1 MEMRRRVTMMRLFA
15 ILSIAACAVIGAI
28 PSIAQE
34 LPPGVRTVMESNFG
48 PTEQPGEFQVIQLV
62 VELPPGTATPPHI
75 HGGPAYVTVLE
86 GEAIY
91 WEGDEEGHYGPGN
104 MWIEDP
110 GVPGTVINAGAE
122 TVRLLVTFL
131 LPSGAPLT
139 TVVDP

>member
-1 MEMRRRVTMMRLFA
+1 MKLLA
-15 ILSIAACAVIGAI
+15 ILAI
-28 PSIAQE
+28 VAFALVGTHPSIAQE

-48 PTEQPGEFQVIQLV
+48 PTERPDQFQVIQLV

-91 WEGDEEGHYGPGN
+91 WEGDQEGRYGTGG

-110 GVPGTVINAGAE
+110 GVPGVVINAGAE
-122 TVRLLVTFL
+122 PVRLLVTFL
-131 LPSGAPLT
+131 LPLGAPLT
-139 TVVDP
+139 TIVER